1 MRIGRRPSRC
11 GSARKIGCQLLP
23 ESYFSA
29 RSGPVSG
36 TVSPR
41 IRRDSKLDSAG
52 IHGRARLTYDLSLW
66 ETAWV
71 EFSRFVFLIF
81 IGSDRHV
88 SSAPR
93 LVTASSR
100 VCARRSRMRRGIQLQ
115 SSPRYSRIFQLSPM
129 LLLLNF
135 YYGFWEQ
142 FFQIFQNRL
151 SVSPISSYLNHSIE

>member
-81 IGSDRHV
+81 IGSDRF
-88 SSAPR
+88 
-93 LVTASSR
+93 L
-100 VCARRSRMRRGIQLQ
+100 CA
-115 SSPRYSRIFQLSPM
+115 SPRHGLEPCVRAS
-129 LLLLNF
+129 
-135 YYGFWEQ
+135 
-142 FFQIFQNRL
+142 FQNEKRDIVVVVPEVL
-151 SVSPISSYLNHSIE
+151 ANFSTFSNVIVVKFLLWFLGTIFPDFLESFISFFHFFVL